1 VLDIVQRTGERYG
14 AGHIVDVL
22 CGVETEKTTTTGHS
36 RLRIFGSGAALKKT
50 EWRSLIRQL
59 VAGGFLHHDVA
70 GFGGL
75 SLSDE
80 GRALLRGQG
89 QFQYRAERPR
99 ETRRERTAISSAPL
113 TDAQGALLAALKKL
127 RLSLAAE
134 RHLPAYLIF
143 SDKTLAEMA
152 RAAPSN
158 LSEFAMIS
166 GVGSSKLR
174 DFGRAFLDAI
184 ARHGA

>member
-1 VLDIVQRTGERYG
+1 MLPVS
-14 AGHIVDVL
+14 A
-22 CGVETEKTTTTGHS
+22 
-36 RLRIFGSGAALKKT
+36 
-50 EWRSLIRQL
+50 
-59 VAGGFLHHDVA
+59 
-70 GFGGL
+70 GL
-75 SLSDE
+75 SVSDE

-89 QFQYRAERPR
+89 QFQYRAEKPR
-99 ETRRERTAISSAPL
+99 DARKERTATSSAPL
-113 TDAQGALLAALKKL
+113 NDAQGVLLAALKKL

-152 RAAPSN
+152 RAAPRN

-174 DFGRAFLDAI
+174 DFGQAFVDIVTSHRAADL
-184 ARHGA
+184 